1 MYPVALVLGL
11 MGWLQIPVN
20 LATVLIAGI
29 AVGIAVDD
37 TIHLVHAWQQR
48 RLAGRDRRTAADE
61 AIHDVAGRMVAT
73 SVLLVGAFVVMGLS
87 GFLPTAQ
94 FGLLSA
100 LVIVLA
106 LAVDLALTPL
116 LLGWGD
122 IARSPA

>member
-1 MYPVALVLGL
+1 
-11 MGWLQIPVN
+11 
-20 LATVLIAGI
+20 VLIAGI

-37 TIHLVHAWQQR
+37 TIHLVYAWQQR
-48 RLAGRDRRTAADE
+48 RLAGRDRRTAADG

-106 LAVDLALTPL
+106 LAIDLTLTPL

-122 IARSPA
+122 TARSPA